1 MRQVENLAS
10 NKENFNYLTGK
21 QKQVSDVVDSE
32 EVGDDTEIDI
42 TKYLVSPKQVQ
53 VSRTQVEDKLT
64 GEDKVVTENNIP
76 DKLNDSD
83 DVPIDSDRDQT
94 EVNVIEILI

>member
-1 MRQVENLAS
+1 MVRQVENLAS

-21 QKQVSDVVDSE
+21 QKQVSDVGDSE

-42 TKYLVSPKQVQ
+42 TKYLVSPKQV
-53 VSRTQVEDKLT
+53 SRTQVEDKLT
-64 GEDKVVTENNIP
+64 GEDKVVTENNIR
-76 DKLNDSD
+76 DKLNDCD

-94 EVNVIEILI
+94 EVNVIENLI